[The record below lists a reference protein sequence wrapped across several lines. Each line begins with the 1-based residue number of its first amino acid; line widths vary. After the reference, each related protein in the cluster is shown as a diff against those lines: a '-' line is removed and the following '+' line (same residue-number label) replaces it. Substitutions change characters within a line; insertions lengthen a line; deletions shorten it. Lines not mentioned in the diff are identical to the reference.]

1 MKLKI
6 SPAHIK
12 IMELLAK
19 HMNSYESVTW
29 LATPR
34 QELDGST
41 PYDMMKRVNVAR
53 VSSLLHEDIK
63 LLKLKKKKMS

>member
-1 MKLKI
+1 
-6 SPAHIK
+6 
-12 IMELLAK
+12 
-19 HMNSYESVTW
+19 MNSYESVTW

-63 LLKLKKKKMS
+63 LLKLKKKKRS